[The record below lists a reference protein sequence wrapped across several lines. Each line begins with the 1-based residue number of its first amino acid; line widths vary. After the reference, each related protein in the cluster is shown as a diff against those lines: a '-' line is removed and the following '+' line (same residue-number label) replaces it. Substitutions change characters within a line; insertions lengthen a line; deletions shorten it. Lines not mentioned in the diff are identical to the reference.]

1 MIIGSTTIAYPTSF
15 TIEPVEISRKLQ
27 TSSGKTV
34 KEVIATKKK
43 FTLQWNILRGA
54 QYQAIL
60 TALAGGSF
68 LSFTYPN
75 NDTTATVTVYTDN
88 GLKARLANQHITSW
102 VYKDCELV
110 LQEQ

>member
-15 TIEPVEISRKLQ
+15 AIEPIEIARRGQ
-27 TSSGKTV
+27 TASGKAT

-54 QYQAIL
+54 EYQAII
-60 TALAGGSF
+60 TALAAGDF
-68 LSFTYPN
+68 LSFTYPDN
-75 NDTTATVTVYTDN
+75 NTTDTVTVYADS

-102 VYKDCELV
+102 VYKDVDLT
-110 LQEQ
+110 LIEQ